1 MSFIPLFFKGGIFSK
16 YQIGILKHFLY
27 KIAIMKNKH
36 LLYIILFFN
45 SIIIANAQSICVN
58 SPSVSVNFTGFCAG
72 RSEFLTATPTNG
84 GLTPFY
90 TWKLN
95 NVIQPIF
102 TNKTTETG
110 LSNNNIHEVYAI
122 GSNIYAATNL
132 GLSISTNSGS
142 TFSNK
147 TKAANGLG
155 NDLVNGLFVSS
166 TKIYAAT
173 AGGLSIS
180 DNNGATFSNKTTAN
194 GLGSNIINDV
204 FVDATGN
211 NIYAATLSGLSI
223 SINAGVSFTN
233 NTIGSVRG
241 VFVEGTNIYAATATG
256 LSISTDAG
264 ANFISK
270 TTANGL
276 GNNNVNDVYKVGNI
290 LYVATSGGLSI
301 STDNGNTFSNKTTAN
316 GLGNNN
322 VSSVF
327 AIGDFVYASTVGG
340 LSLSNNNGNTFFVNK
355 NTTDGL
361 GTNTINYAFSLGN
374 NIYAATTGGLAIA
387 TINVLQVNDAKA
399 NDVYS
404 VTMHSTEGCPSASA
418 TVSIYPL
425 PIPNI
430 TTNSPVCTAMPLTL
444 NSSNVRS
451 NTGNT
456 YSWTGPNAYSSTNQN
471 LSFSETTVALSGGYS
486 VAITDANGCT
496 ATTSTSVIVNPLP
509 IPTIGSNAP
518 ICTGFTLN
526 LTSLNTR
533 NTNGNSYSW
542 TGPNTYTSSNQNP
555 SITNANTS
563 MSGTYSVTITDAN
576 GCTATATTNAIVN
589 SLPTPSVANN
599 SPICSGFTLN
609 LNATNTRSETGN
621 SYAWTGPNAYTS
633 ANQNPSFTNATTT
646 LSGIY
651 SVTITD
657 ANGCTAT
664 ATTNA
669 IVNPLPTPSVA
680 NNSPICSG
688 FTLNLTATNTRSETG
703 NFYAWTGPNAYTSA
717 NQNPSFINA
726 TTSLSGVYS
735 VIITD
740 VNGCTATATTSVIIK
755 PKPPIPV
762 ISVPSQAVVCFPS
775 TLTLTASGCAGA
787 VTWSDNSTGSSITL
801 SAIGT
806 YSLSAI
812 CTIDGCVS
820 EASLLI
826 TGLEIKVAPT
836 AQASNG
842 GPYIVGQT
850 INLNASN
857 GPNYSWTGP
866 NSFTSLVSSPTIP
879 NATLQN
885 SGIYSV
891 TVSING
897 CTATATTNVIV
908 NNFSPCSP
916 QRIVDYSYVKAG
928 NPHQAVFPLS
938 DGMVLQQI
946 AERSSILVT
955 PVCPTVNIESFEMK
969 IVGPE
974 LNYLTVQNL
983 PYFALFSNEGED
995 VFGRNFIPGDYTLIV
1010 TGYAQDDKNGAIV
1023 YGPVVTTF
1031 KVVGA
1036 LGIISMPTISSQSI
1050 CAGSNID
1057 VSFTTSGNFSQANQ
1071 FQVQLSDANGSFQN
1085 PTTIGTSNTTGT
1097 VSCFIPANIAEGT
1110 NYLIRVASSNQTAIG
1125 NPTMRAVTVN
1135 PLTSNILQN
1144 ISTGTVTNKAT
1155 QTLSASNKIIA
1166 PANVSYQAGNAISL
1180 NAGFEANSGS
1190 VFKAEIKGCN

>member
-36 LLYIILFFN
+36 LLYVMLFLN
-45 SIIIANAQSICVN
+45 SITIAKAQSICVN

-72 RSEFLTATPTNG
+72 RSELLTATPTNG

-95 NVIQPIF
+95 NIIQPIF

-110 LSNNNIHEVYAI
+110 LSDNNIHEVYAI

-142 TFSNK
+142 TFNNK

-194 GLGSNIINDV
+194 GLGSNIVNDV
-204 FVDATGN
+204 FVDETGN

-223 SINAGVSFTN
+223 SINAGVSFTDN
-233 NTIGSVRG
+233 AIGSVRG

-276 GNNNVNDVYKVGNI
+276 GNNNVNDVYKVGNV

-340 LSLSNNNGNTFFVNK
+340 LSLSNDNGNTFFVNK

-444 NSSNVRS
+444 NSSNVRR

-496 ATTSTSVIVNPLP
+496 ASTSTSVIVDPLP

-533 NTNGNSYSW
+533 NTNGNSYFW

-576 GCTATATTNAIVN
+576 GCTATATTNVIVN
-589 SLPTPSVANN
+589 SLPTPSVSNN

-609 LNATNTRSETGN
+609 LN
-621 SYAWTGPNAYTS
+621 
-633 ANQNPSFTNATTT
+633 
-646 LSGIY
+646 
-651 SVTITD
+651 
-657 ANGCTAT
+657 
-664 ATTNA
+664 
-669 IVNPLPTPSVA
+669 
-680 NNSPICSG
+680 
-688 FTLNLTATNTRSETG
+688 ATNTRSETG

-717 NQNPSFINA
+717 NQNPSFINT

-891 TVSING
+891 TISING

-983 PYFALFSNEGED
+983 PYFALFNNEGED
-995 VFGRNFIPGDYTLIV
+995 VFGRNFIPGDYTLTV

-1110 NYLIRVASSNQTAIG
+1110 NYLIRVASSNQAAVG

-1166 PANVSYQAGNAISL
+1166 PTNVSYQAGNAISL